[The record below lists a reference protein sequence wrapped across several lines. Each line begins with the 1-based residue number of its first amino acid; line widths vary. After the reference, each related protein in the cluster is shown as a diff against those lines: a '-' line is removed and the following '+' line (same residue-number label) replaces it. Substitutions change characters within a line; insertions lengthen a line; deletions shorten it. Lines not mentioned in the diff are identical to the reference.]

1 MLPFPASKAQAGL
14 SHVWAVGELPRICLA
29 SRDGAGPCGQGFSYK
44 ESGFLLWFY
53 ETHST
58 NSSWPLCFEKRLE
71 VAQQRIVQVLA
82 EWFASSITRR
92 MFLSLT
98 LSPKVTQSPQDE
110 ILSGMEVYAEDGRV
124 MLSLCLLRVPDL
136 PELYGKVI
144 FQL

>member
-1 MLPFPASKAQAGL
+1 M
-14 SHVWAVGELPRICLA
+14 
-29 SRDGAGPCGQGFSYK
+29 
-44 ESGFLLWFY
+44 
-53 ETHST
+53 
-58 NSSWPLCFEKRLE
+58 
-71 VAQQRIVQVLA
+71 AQQRIVQVLA

-92 MFLSLT
+92 MFLSLA